1 MARQPRIDLAD
12 IAQHIVQRGNDRSAC
27 FAVTRDYGNYLQ
39 ELREAAL
46 EHRCAIHACV
56 LMTNHVHILPTPVE
70 PGVISRMMQA
80 IGRRYVGCFNAHYRR
95 TCTLWEGRY
104 KAE

>member
-46 EHRCAIHACV
+46 KHRCAIHA
-56 LMTNHVHILPTPVE
+56 
-70 PGVISRMMQA
+70 
-80 IGRRYVGCFNAHYRR
+80 
-95 TCTLWEGRY
+95 
-104 KAE
+104 